1 MKPTAARLVKR
12 VRFRHEENIQYMS
25 FSSYLAV
32 LADNG
37 LFGLL
42 AVYCLLVA
50 LAGLVE
56 KPNTRT
62 YRAMAMLGLLVPP
75 VLHGAGSYFLSQA
88 PA

>member
-1 MKPTAARLVKR
+1 M
-12 VRFRHEENIQYMS
+12 N

-32 LADNG
+32 LADND
-37 LFGLL
+37 LFGWL

-56 KPNTRT
+56 KYRNTRT
-62 YRAMAMLGLLVPP
+62 YRAMALLGLLVLP